1 MSSGMGASSISFR
14 LAYSFFG
21 LPCPTGFVPVGRGC
35 ILDGVDAAQPE
46 GWEEIEGALQ
56 RTFRFKDFVAAI
68 DFVNRVAEV
77 AEAENHHPDIEI
89 HWNHV
94 KLRFWTHSQ
103 QAITERDHA
112 LAART
117 NSLA

>member
-1 MSSGMGASSISFR
+1 MDETPPA
-14 LAYSFFG
+14 
-21 LPCPTGFVPVGRGC
+21 
-35 ILDGVDAAQPE
+35 
-46 GWEEIEGALQ
+46 GWDVVAGALE
-56 RTFRFKDFVAAI
+56 RTFRFKDFGAAI

-89 HWNHV
+89 HYNRV

-117 NSLA
+117 GSLE